1 MKVYRSTIQGKAEFV
16 EEVISSLL
24 YQAAT
29 GWYGAVYEYNRT
41 THDEIVYL
49 LTREGYRSNAIRV
62 NGDSLEALVRDVFK
76 NL

>member
-1 MKVYRSTIQGKAEFV
+1 MKRYRSTIQGKVEFV
-16 EEVISSLL
+16 KEVISPLL
-24 YQAAT
+24 YQADT
-29 GWYGAVYEYNRT
+29 GWYGAVYEYNET

-49 LTREGYRSNAIRV
+49 LTRDGYRSNAIYV